1 MAVSG
6 STTRLRSLSQAAI
19 EKLSQCFFAIVFSLF
34 CSNTLAADLIRESS
48 WLEDPR
54 GDMTLEQVRQG
65 TFSPAGKVLSL
76 GYTRSAIWVRFTF
89 DDSGPQQDLV
99 LSVLPATLDDVRLY
113 YPDGRS
119 VKLSRRLNWIDHQP
133 DRTPLYL
140 RVQSN
145 GSMLISLSLMA
156 YSDLKEDEI
165 DRSLVLGIF
174 LGCFVFSLGVML
186 LMMLTNRERLHLYSI
201 LHIVVLGLTYLNA
214 FGFLQDYQ
222 RYTQVFGTPAVGN
235 FLIVANGFLTILILG
250 SLLDAMGMPAWG
262 RRTFRVILGLYA
274 PLLPLLFLVD
284 RQAILFLGVLA
295 MALVSVISIP
305 ITVIVFRRRRSGRW
319 LVASLLILSM
329 LNSLRVSL
337 YLLGLLQPSEWI
349 VNMLAFRSATMMA
362 TLIAL
367 MWLINIRQQEALG
380 HSMLGEMESRQR
392 AAHEKSI
399 REVMERLMMML
410 LHEFKNPL
418 SVIQLAATSLGRR
431 LQNDRE
437 QSARIVNIQRAV
449 DDLNAIV
456 ERCVQADQ
464 MALGLMPMK
473 KSRFALAAT
482 LDDLV
487 RSLDANRI
495 RITVPA
501 GIELLADPHYFRM
514 ILLNLL
520 GNALKYS
527 PPDSTVELTVDGA
540 PEGDAGSINLTVSNQ
555 VGRAGRPDP
564 AQLFSRYYRADGARG
579 QAGAGLG
586 LWLSQSVATQ
596 MGSRIHFTG
605 EQSRVAFNFR
615 MERA

>member
-1 MAVSG
+1 MAFPG
-6 STTRLRSLSQAAI
+6 MPPTIQRLPQAAT
-19 EKLSQCFFAIVFSLF
+19 EKLSLCLFVIVFSLF
-34 CSNTLAADLIRESS
+34 CGNALAGNLIRESA

-65 TFSPAGKVLSL
+65 TFAPIGKVLSL
-76 GYTRSAIWVRFTF
+76 GYTRSAIWIRLTF
-89 DDSGPQQDLV
+89 DNPGGHRNLV
-99 LSVLPATLDDVRLY
+99 ISVLPSTLDDVRLY

-119 VKLSRRLNWIDHQP
+119 ARLVRRVNQVEHLPGRD
-133 DRTPLYL
+133 PLYL

-145 GSMLISLSLMA
+145 GSMLISPSLMA
-156 YSDLKEDEI
+156 LSDLQEEEI

-174 LGCFVFSLGVML
+174 LGFSIFAIGVLL
-186 LMMLTNRERLHLYSI
+186 LMMVVIRDRLHGYSL
-201 LHIVVLGLTYLNA
+201 LHIVVLGLTYLSG

-222 RYTQVFGTPAVGN
+222 GYFPRFGTPVAGN
-235 FLIVANGFLTILILG
+235 FLLLANGFLTILILG
-250 SLLDAMGMPAWG
+250 SLLGALGMPAWG
-262 RRTFRVILGLYA
+262 RRIFMVFLGLYA
-274 PLLPLLFLVD
+274 PLLPLAVIAD
-284 RQAILFLGVLA
+284 RQTILFLGVLA
-295 MALVSVISIP
+295 VALASAVSIP
-305 ITVIVFRRRRSGRW
+305 ITVAVFSRPRSGRW
-319 LVASLLILSM
+319 LVAPLLILSM
-329 LNSLRVSL
+329 LSSLRMSL
-337 YLLGLLQPSEWI
+337 CLLGLWQPSEWV

-362 TLIAL
+362 TLIAML
-367 MWLINIRQQEALG
+367 WLINARQQEALR
-380 HSMLGEMESRQR
+380 HSMLGESESRKR
-392 AAHEKSI
+392 ATHEKSI

-418 SVIQLAATSLGRR
+418 AVIQLAATSLGRH
-431 LQNDRE
+431 LHNDRE
-437 QSARIVNIQRAV
+437 QSARIANIHRAV
-449 DDLNAIV
+449 DDLNGIV

-464 MALGLMPMK
+464 MALGLMPME

-487 RSLDANRI
+487 RLLDASRI
-495 RITVPA
+495 RMTVPA

-555 VGRAGRPDP
+555 VGRAGLPDP
-564 AQLFSRYYRADGARG
+564 SRVFSRYYRSDGARG

-605 EQSRVAFNFR
+605 GQSRVAFSFR